1 MDLVTQIALVTTPDQ
16 SAKLRG
22 LIETFNRACNYAS
35 QAAFTSKVFKNFE
48 LSKLVYK
55 DIKIEYDLLGRVAQL
70 VAKKTAQ
77 AYKLIKSQEKTY
89 TKRLALYQERLA
101 DWKSLSPSDQK
112 TKREPREPRPPKI
125 RNFRLL
131 GGIPLDRQTFSY
143 KKTGLISIWT
153 PTGRIQV
160 PFKVRPGVDAS
171 KLSSLREAKLLLR
184 NGKFILHQVIEV
196 AEAPIKPVQ
205 DFLGVDLGVKN
216 IAYDSEGSG
225 YAGAHLNNLRKR
237 HLRLRAKLQ
246 KKQTKSAKRLLKK
259 RSKKE
264 SRFASDVNHQI
275 SKKLVLKAQTSDRG
289 LAIENLKGIRKTSE
303 KGTKT
308 GKAQRQSLNSW
319 AFFQLR
325 AFITYKCQLYGVD
338 LRVVDPSYTSVT
350 CPQCG
355 CRNKKNRLTRDR
367 FRCFV
372 CSHTGYS
379 DLIAAVNIRAKA
391 LGVTAGLNGFQPN
404 ASDSHSLG
412 ATNRASVT

>member
-1 MDLVTQIALVTTPDQ
+1 M
-16 SAKLRG
+16 
-22 LIETFNRACNYAS
+22 ETFNRACNYVS
-35 QAAFTSKVFKNFE
+35 QAAFTTKTFSEFK

-55 DIKIEYDLLGRVAQL
+55 DIRTEYGLLGRVAQL

-77 AYKLIKSQEKTY
+77 AYKLIKGQERTY
-89 TKRLALYQERLA
+89 TKKLALYQTRLA
-101 DWKSLSPSDQK
+101 EWKSLSPTDQK
-112 TKREPREPRPPKI
+112 TKRQPREPRPPKI

-131 GGIPLDRQTFSY
+131 GGIILDRQTFTY
-143 KKTGLISIWT
+143 IKKTGLISIWT
-153 PTGRIQV
+153 PEGRIQV
-160 PFKVRPGVDAS
+160 PFKVRPGVDVS
-171 KLSSLREAKLLLR
+171 KLSSMKEAKLLFK

-196 AEAPIKPVQ
+196 AEAPIKPVT

-216 IAYDSEGSG
+216 IAYDSDNSG

-264 SRFASDVNHQI
+264 TRFASDVNHQI
-275 SKKLVLKAQTSDRG
+275 SKKLVLKAQVSNRG
-289 LAIENLKGIRKTSE
+289 LAIENLKGIRKVAE
-303 KGTKT
+303 KGSKKS
-308 GKAQRQSLNSW
+308 KAQRQSLNSW

-379 DLIAAVNIRAKA
+379 DLIAASNIRAKA
-391 LGVTAGLNGFQPN
+391 LGVTAGLNGFQPH

-412 ATNRASVT
+412 ATVTSKAT